1 MIKPKSF
8 TEFFQDRYKNVNY
21 PVITLPISL
30 LRKIGIQNIL
40 KDDIIAYQ
48 KYLRRIEEL
57 QTMPKYAL

>member
-1 MIKPKSF
+1 MVNPKTF
-8 TEFFQDRYKNVNY
+8 TEFFQDRYKNSKY

-48 KYLRRIEEL
+48 KYLQRIEEL
-57 QTMPKYAL
+57 QTVPKYTL